1 MAELC
6 ALLSSLSQVPI
17 RQCLAMT
24 GSVNQLGRA
33 QVIGGVSEKVE
44 GFFDICKARGLTGE
58 QGVLIPR
65 ANVVNLILR
74 QEVLDAVGAGQFHLY
89 AIEDVDQA
97 IEILTGLSAGTPD
110 AEGNYPA
117 DSLNGRVQ
125 ARLRRFAELRRD
137 FGRNDGREV
146 NQAGTR
152 KAEPVPPPA
161 LP

>member
-17 RQCLAMT
+17 RQCYAMT

-58 QGVLIPR
+58 QGVLLPK

-74 QEVLDAVGAGQFHLY
+74 PEVLDAIAAGQFRLY
-89 AIEDVDQA
+89 AIEDIDQA
-97 IEILTGLSAGTPD
+97 IEILTGVAAGVPD

-137 FGRNDGREV
+137 FGRSDGKE
-146 NQAGTR
+146 ADKPGAH
-152 KAEPVPPPA
+152 KAEPVPPPS